1 MFEIV
6 ESEWKKVIVV
16 VLSNFKLLFSL
27 SIASLIVFSEISSNF
42 ILVFLIGTLVG
53 IFFTIM
59 NTTRI
64 SKKDEQEFDIFLSQ
78 REERIKKLAEQAKE
92 LQRNY

>member
-1 MFEIV
+1 MKDFPDEI
-6 ESEWKKVIVV
+6 I
-16 VLSNFKLLFSL
+16 F
-27 SIASLIVFSEISSNF
+27 LIF

-53 IFFTIM
+53 MFFTIM
-59 NTTRI
+59 NTIRI
-64 SKKDEQEFDIFLSQ
+64 SKKDEKEFDIFLSQ